1 MTSQY
6 KDICEPPTAILR
18 IGLLCAIHKTPA
30 RFETTSCE
38 IRIIMHYYNSALC
51 RLFFIGHSAKTSLPI
66 VALGKV
72 TLSVTTTF
80 TESRTLGIDRHSA
93 KRSLPSVNARQKTT
107 LDKWPSAAVI
117 ADGCYLCRAPGTGT
131 RQSSFFAECRPSD
144 TRQTMLCRVS
154 ILDTRQSIFFIFF
167 LFSTKLFVVCSYTMF
182 SNESIWLFCN
192 KHH

>member
-6 KDICEPPTAILR
+6 KDIYEPPTAILR
-18 IGLLCAIHKTPA
+18 IGLLCAIHKTLA

-38 IRIIMHYYNSALC
+38 IRIIMHYCNSALY
-51 RLFFIGHSAKTSLPI
+51 RLFFVGHSAKTSLLI

-80 TESRTLGIDRHSA
+80 TESRTLGIDRYSA

-107 LDKWPSAAVI
+107 LDKWSSAAVI
-117 ADGCYLCRAPGTGT
+117 ADGCYFCRAPGTGT

-154 ILDTRQSIFFIFF
+154 ILTLGKIFFYFF
-167 LFSTKLFVVCSYTMF
+167 LFSTKLFVVYSYTMF

>member
-1 MTSQY
+1 MNLQQPYSELDY
-6 KDICEPPTAILR
+6 YVPSI
-18 IGLLCAIHKTPA
+18 
-30 RFETTSCE
+30 RFLHDSRQLPVKLESSCTTV
-38 IRIIMHYYNSALC
+38 I
-51 RLFFIGHSAKTSLPI
+51 RLFVGCFFVGHSAKTSLPI

-167 LFSTKLFVVCSYTMF
+167 SFLNQTFCGLFLHYV
-182 SNESIWLFCN
+182 
-192 KHH
+192 